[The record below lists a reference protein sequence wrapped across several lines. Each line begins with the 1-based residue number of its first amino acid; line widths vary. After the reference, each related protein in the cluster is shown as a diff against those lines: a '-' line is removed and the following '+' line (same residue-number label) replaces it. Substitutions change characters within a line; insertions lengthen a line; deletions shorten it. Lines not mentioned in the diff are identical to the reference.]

1 MKYEGRFRTL
11 KDEMIHVVIITNND
25 VSQEK
30 EIFFADESPVMI
42 SQSSDGIFSP
52 IKSRSCTI
60 KLVTKDEL
68 FDIYSGSSHGTS
80 VAVNNLTNSECLFY
94 GYVTPCQYN
103 QPYLYNNEIEIEA
116 VDAISTLQDFKYSYL
131 NGKES
136 SVAIMDIIKKLMEIA
151 GYSGK
156 IYMQYNAN
164 KMWAALNYTPT
175 QYEYINDAIFF
186 EDDGEASDCY
196 AVLEEICNFYGI
208 SCVPYGN
215 DVFFVDYQIIANVGD
230 DDLLYT
236 DLKSLAYSTFYIT
249 DSITKED
256 YAGDDQNLEMDEV
269 YNKINIK
276 ADVAEVKDDD
286 LGVDPE
292 DEIKNSTYYDTRI
305 NAGERSDGKK
315 WSIASRYFE
324 YIQGTSA
331 NDNSDNWQTPINCN
345 ITETPQ
351 GYILQNNFAKTYP
364 SISLARMVFPYGNG
378 AGIFNFIAGQCCLPT
393 QQFGYESTKEM
404 PYSTKWNNMLS
415 FFTQGYWLYRY
426 YRDTTR
432 DDLYTEM
439 QKYWEGDFYTY
450 HLGGKNPVLIYNS
463 PKYVNYS
470 PAEYY
475 KTSYLCFTGN
485 LFYQRECKYDKVHY
499 NIWTI
504 NEDTNYCDGIN
515 VPITEFGCTGT
526 DNAYSRRKG
535 DADYNKGWNMLKLK
549 LSIGNKYWNGSQWT
563 TKQSICWIPYHKD
576 NVVTDDECLI
586 WTGWNKPVTNH
597 NYTYKVNKDAFVI
610 PINKDDNL
618 QGYLKLEVYMPK
630 IPWNNQIYKEGYKL
644 RINYNNIPPVIFMKD
659 FGLTLCTTDNSERWY
674 NVFEDDEEDDD
685 IIYSNTID
693 SNNVTDMDDLEL
705 KINTYN
711 SQKPIAKS
719 YIIEPSI
726 VNGIV
731 DIDSCKYHSYG
742 FYNSLTNNSQRQEM
756 NLVDKYYNHY
766 STPKKIYNCVVHGY
780 KAPYKCVQCTA
791 ISGKYIV
798 DEQSYDLKADVNEL
812 KLIEV

>member
-11 KDEMIHVVIITNND
+11 KDEMIQVVIITNND
-25 VSQEK
+25 ASQEE

-60 KLVTKDEL
+60 KLVTKDVY

-175 QYEYINDAIFF
+175 QFEYINDDIFF

-215 DVFFVDYQIIANVGD
+215 DVFFVDYQVIAYVED
-230 DDLLYT
+230 DNLLYT
-236 DLKSLAYSTFYIT
+236 DLKSLVNSTFYIT

-286 LGVDPE
+286 LGVNPE
-292 DEIKNSTYYDTRI
+292 DDAKSSTYYDTRI
-305 NAGERSDGKK
+305 ANGERSDGKK
-315 WSIASRYFE
+315 WAIASRYFE
-324 YIQGTSA
+324 YIQGTYA
-331 NDNSDNWQTPINCN
+331 NDNADNWQTPINCN
-345 ITETPQ
+345 IIADSV
-351 GYILQNNFAKTYP
+351 GYKLAGRFDKTYP
-364 SISLARMVFPYGNG
+364 SISLARMAFPYGNG
-378 AGIFNFIAGQCCLPT
+378 AGTFNTIVGQCCLPT

-404 PYSTKWNNMLS
+404 PYSAKWNNMLS
-415 FFTQGYWLYRY
+415 FFTQGYWLHKY
-426 YRDTTR
+426 YKEDNVGALSE
-432 DDLYTEM
+432 DL
-439 QKYWEGDFYTY
+439 QHQWETFIYEQR
-450 HLGGKNPVLIYNS
+450 LGGYKPVLIYNS

-470 PAEYY
+470 PAESD

-485 LFYQRECKYDKVHY
+485 LLYQRECNYDKVHY
-499 NIWTI
+499 NVWTI

-515 VPITEFGCTGT
+515 TPLTEFGCSGT

-563 TKQSICWIPYHKD
+563 TTESTCFIPYHKD

-610 PINKDDNL
+610 PINKEDNL
-618 QGYLKLEVYMPK
+618 QGYLHLEVYMPK
-630 IPWNNQIYKEGYKL
+630 IPWNNQLYRENNYL

-659 FGLTLCTTDNSERWY
+659 FGLTLCSTDNSEKWY
-674 NVFEDDEEDDD
+674 DVFEDDEEDDD
-685 IIYSNTID
+685 IIYSNPID

-726 VNGIV
+726 VDGKV
-731 DIDSCKYHSYG
+731 VEDSFKYHTAG
-742 FYNSLTNNSQRQEM
+742 FYDNLIGNYKRQEM

-780 KAPYKCVQCTA
+780 RAPYKRIQCTA

-812 KLIEV
+812 KLVEV

>member
-11 KDEMIHVVIITNND
+11 KDEMIQVVIITNND

-136 SVAIMDIIKKLMEIA
+136 SVAIMDIIKKLIDIA

-164 KMWAALNYTPT
+164 KMRAALNYTPT
-175 QYEYINDAIFF
+175 QFEYINDDIFF

-215 DVFFVDYQIIANVGD
+215 DVFFVDYQVIAYVED
-230 DDLLYT
+230 DNLLYT
-236 DLKSLAYSTFYIT
+236 DLKSLVYSTFYTT
-249 DSITKED
+249 DNITKED

-286 LGVDPE
+286 LGVNPE
-292 DEIKNSTYYDTRI
+292 DDAKSSTYYDTRI
-305 NAGERSDGKK
+305 DAGERSDGKK

-345 ITETPQ
+345 ITADSV
-351 GYILQNNFAKTYP
+351 GYKLAGRFDKTYP
-364 SISLARMVFPYGNG
+364 SISLARMAFPYGNG
-378 AGIFNFIAGQCCLPT
+378 AGTFNTIVGQCCLPT

-404 PYSTKWNNMLS
+404 PYSAKWNNMLS
-415 FFTQGYWLYRY
+415 FFTQGYWLHKY
-426 YRDTTR
+426 YKEDNVGALSE
-432 DDLYTEM
+432 DL
-439 QKYWEGDFYTY
+439 QHQWETFIYEQR
-450 HLGGKNPVLIYNS
+450 LGGYKPVLIYNS

-470 PAEYY
+470 PAESD

-485 LFYQRECKYDKVHY
+485 LLYQRECKYDKVHY
-499 NIWTI
+499 NVWTI

-515 VPITEFGCTGT
+515 TPLTEFGCSGT

-563 TKQSICWIPYHKD
+563 TTESTCFIPYHKD

-610 PINKDDNL
+610 PINKEDNL
-618 QGYLKLEVYMPK
+618 QGYLHLEVYMPK
-630 IPWNNQIYKEGYKL
+630 IPWNNQLYRENNYL

-659 FGLTLCTTDNSERWY
+659 FGLTLCSTDNSEKWY
-674 NVFEDDEEDDD
+674 DVFEDDEEDDD
-685 IIYSNTID
+685 IIYSNPID

-726 VNGIV
+726 VDGKV
-731 DIDSCKYHSYG
+731 VEDSFKYHTAG
-742 FYNSLTNNSQRQEM
+742 FYDNLIGNYKRQEM

-766 STPKKIYNCVVHGY
+766 SEPKKIYNCVVHGY
-780 KAPYKCVQCTA
+780 RAPYKCVQCTA

>member
-11 KDEMIHVVIITNND
+11 KDEMIQVVIITNND

-156 IYMQYNAN
+156 IYMQYNGN
-164 KMWAALNYTPT
+164 KLKVLQIPT
-175 QYEYINDAIFF
+175 QFEYINDDIFF

-215 DVFFVDYQIIANVGD
+215 DVFFVDYQVIAYVED
-230 DDLLYT
+230 DNLLYT
-236 DLKSLAYSTFYIT
+236 DLKSLVNSTFYIT

-286 LGVDPE
+286 LGVNPE
-292 DEIKNSTYYDTRI
+292 DDAKSSTYYDTRI
-305 NAGERSDGKK
+305 DAGERSDGKK
-315 WSIASRYFE
+315 WAIASRYFE
-324 YIQGTSA
+324 YIQGTYA

-345 ITETPQ
+345 IIADSV
-351 GYILQNNFAKTYP
+351 GYKLAGRFDKTYP
-364 SISLARMVFPYGNG
+364 SISLARMAFPYGNG
-378 AGIFNFIAGQCCLPT
+378 AGTFNTIVGQCCLPT

-404 PYSTKWNNMLS
+404 PYSAKWNNMLS
-415 FFTQGYWLYRY
+415 FFTQGYWLHKY
-426 YRDTTR
+426 YKEDNVGALSE
-432 DDLYTEM
+432 DL
-439 QKYWEGDFYTY
+439 QHQWETFIYEQR
-450 HLGGKNPVLIYNS
+450 LGGYKPVLIYNS

-470 PAEYY
+470 PAESD

-485 LFYQRECKYDKVHY
+485 LLYQRECNYDKVHY
-499 NIWTI
+499 NVWTI

-515 VPITEFGCTGT
+515 TPLTEFGCSGT

-563 TKQSICWIPYHKD
+563 TTESTCFIPYHKD

-610 PINKDDNL
+610 PINKENNL
-618 QGYLKLEVYMPK
+618 QGYLHLEVYMPK
-630 IPWNNQIYKEGYKL
+630 IPWNNQLYRENNYL

-659 FGLTLCTTDNSERWY
+659 FGLTLCSTDNSEKWY
-674 NVFEDDEEDDD
+674 DVFEDDEEDDD
-685 IIYSNTID
+685 IIYSNPID

-726 VNGIV
+726 VDGKV
-731 DIDSCKYHSYG
+731 VEDSFKYHTAG
-742 FYNSLTNNSQRQEM
+742 FYDNLIGNYKRQEM

-766 STPKKIYNCVVHGY
+766 SEPKKIYNCVVHGY
-780 KAPYKCVQCTA
+780 RAPYKCVQCTA

-812 KLIEV
+812 KLVEV

>member
-11 KDEMIHVVIITNND
+11 KDEMIQVVIITNND
-25 VSQEK
+25 ASQEK

-60 KLVTKDEL
+60 KLVTKAVY

-156 IYMQYNAN
+156 IYMQYNGN
-164 KMWAALNYTPT
+164 KLKVLQIPT
-175 QYEYINDAIFF
+175 QFEYINDDIFF

-215 DVFFVDYQIIANVGD
+215 DVFFVDYQVIAYVED
-230 DDLLYT
+230 DNLLYT
-236 DLKSLAYSTFYIT
+236 DLKSLVNSTFYIT

-286 LGVDPE
+286 LGVNPE
-292 DEIKNSTYYDTRI
+292 DDAKSSTYYDTRI
-305 NAGERSDGKK
+305 DAGERSDGKK
-315 WSIASRYFE
+315 WAIASRYFE
-324 YIQGTSA
+324 YIQGTYA

-345 ITETPQ
+345 IIADSV
-351 GYILQNNFAKTYP
+351 GYKLAGRFDKTYP
-364 SISLARMVFPYGNG
+364 SISLARMAFPYGNG
-378 AGIFNFIAGQCCLPT
+378 AGTFNTIVGQCCLPT

-404 PYSTKWNNMLS
+404 PYSAKWNNMLS
-415 FFTQGYWLYRY
+415 FFTQGYWLHKY
-426 YRDTTR
+426 YKEDNVGALSE
-432 DDLYTEM
+432 DL
-439 QKYWEGDFYTY
+439 QHQWETFIYEQR
-450 HLGGKNPVLIYNS
+450 LGGYKPVLIYNS

-470 PAEYY
+470 PAESD

-485 LFYQRECKYDKVHY
+485 LLYQRECNYDKVHY
-499 NIWTI
+499 NVWTI

-515 VPITEFGCTGT
+515 TPLTEFGCSGT

-563 TKQSICWIPYHKD
+563 TTESTCFIPYHKD

-610 PINKDDNL
+610 PINKEDNL
-618 QGYLKLEVYMPK
+618 QGYLHLEVYMPK
-630 IPWNNQIYKEGYKL
+630 IPWNNQLYRENNYL

-659 FGLTLCTTDNSERWY
+659 FGLTLCSTDNSEKWY
-674 NVFEDDEEDDD
+674 DVFEDDEEDDD
-685 IIYSNTID
+685 IIYSNPID

-726 VNGIV
+726 VDGKV
-731 DIDSCKYHSYG
+731 VEDSFKYHTAG
-742 FYNSLTNNSQRQEM
+742 FYDNLIGNYKRQEM

-766 STPKKIYNCVVHGY
+766 SEPKKIYNCVVHGY
-780 KAPYKCVQCTA
+780 RAPYKCVQCTA

-812 KLIEV
+812 KLVEV

>member
-11 KDEMIHVVIITNND
+11 KDEMIQVVIITNND
-25 VSQEK
+25 ASQEE

-60 KLVTKDEL
+60 KLVTKDVY

-175 QYEYINDAIFF
+175 QFEYINDDIFF
-186 EDDGEASDCY
+186 EDNGEASDCY

-215 DVFFVDYQIIANVGD
+215 DVFFVDYEVIANVGD

-286 LGVDPE
+286 LGVNPE
-292 DEIKNSTYYDTRI
+292 DDAKSSTYYDTRI
-305 NAGERSDGKK
+305 ANSERSDGKK
-315 WSIASRYFE
+315 WAIASRYFE
-324 YIQGTSA
+324 YIQGTYA

-351 GYILQNNFAKTYP
+351 GYILQNNFVKTYP
-364 SISLARMVFPYGNG
+364 SISLAKMVFPYGNG
-378 AGIFNFIAGQCCLPT
+378 GGLFNTIVGQCCLPT

-404 PYSTKWNNMLS
+404 PYSAKWNNMLS
-415 FFTQGYWLYRY
+415 FFTQGYWLHKY
-426 YRDTTR
+426 YKEDNVGALSE
-432 DDLYTEM
+432 DL
-439 QKYWEGDFYTY
+439 QHQWETFIYEQR
-450 HLGGKNPVLIYNS
+450 LGGYKPVLIYNS

-470 PAEYY
+470 PAESD

-485 LFYQRECKYDKVHY
+485 LLYQRESTYDKVHY
-499 NIWTI
+499 NVWTI

-515 VPITEFGCTGT
+515 TPLTEIGCSGT

-576 NVVTDDECLI
+576 NVATDDECLI

-618 QGYLKLEVYMPK
+618 QGYLHLEVYMPK
-630 IPWNNQIYKEGYKL
+630 IPWNNQIYKEDIKL
-644 RINYNNIPPVIFMKD
+644 RINYNNIPPVIFMKN
-659 FGLTLCTTDNSERWY
+659 FGLTLCTTDNSEKWY
-674 NVFEDDEEDDD
+674 DVFEDDEEDDD

-693 SNNVTDMDDLEL
+693 GNNVTDMDDLEL

-812 KLIEV
+812 KLVEV

>member
-11 KDEMIHVVIITNND
+11 KDEMIQVVIITNND

-156 IYMQYNAN
+156 IYMQYNGN
-164 KMWAALNYTPT
+164 KLKVLQIPT
-175 QYEYINDAIFF
+175 QFEYINDDIFF

-215 DVFFVDYQIIANVGD
+215 DVFFVDYQVIAYVED
-230 DDLLYT
+230 DNLLYT
-236 DLKSLAYSTFYIT
+236 DLKSLVNSTFYIT

-286 LGVDPE
+286 LGVNPE
-292 DEIKNSTYYDTRI
+292 DDAKSSTYYDTRI
-305 NAGERSDGKK
+305 DAGERSDGKK
-315 WSIASRYFE
+315 WAIASRYFE
-324 YIQGTSA
+324 YIQGTYA

-345 ITETPQ
+345 IIADSV
-351 GYILQNNFAKTYP
+351 GYKLAGRFDKTYP
-364 SISLARMVFPYGNG
+364 SISLARMAFPYGNG
-378 AGIFNFIAGQCCLPT
+378 AGTFNTIVGQCCLPT

-404 PYSTKWNNMLS
+404 PYGAKWNNMLS
-415 FFTQGYWLYRY
+415 FFTQGYWLHKY
-426 YRDTTR
+426 YKEDNVGALSE
-432 DDLYTEM
+432 DL
-439 QKYWEGDFYTY
+439 QHQWETFIYEQR
-450 HLGGKNPVLIYNS
+450 LGGYKPVLIYNS

-470 PAEYY
+470 PAESD

-485 LFYQRECKYDKVHY
+485 LLYQRECNYDKVHY
-499 NIWTI
+499 NVWTI

-515 VPITEFGCTGT
+515 TPLTEFGCSGT

-549 LSIGNKYWNGSQWT
+549 LSIGNKYWNGRQWT
-563 TKQSICWIPYHKD
+563 TTESTCFIPYHKD

-610 PINKDDNL
+610 PINKEDNL
-618 QGYLKLEVYMPK
+618 QGYLHLEVYMPK
-630 IPWNNQIYKEGYKL
+630 IPWNNQLYRENNYL

-659 FGLTLCTTDNSERWY
+659 FGLTLCSTDNSEKWY
-674 NVFEDDEEDDD
+674 DVFEDDEEDDD
-685 IIYSNTID
+685 IIYSNPID

-726 VNGIV
+726 VDGKV
-731 DIDSCKYHSYG
+731 VEDSFKYHTAG
-742 FYNSLTNNSQRQEM
+742 FYDNLIGNYKRQEM

-766 STPKKIYNCVVHGY
+766 SEPKKIYNCVVHGY
-780 KAPYKCVQCTA
+780 RAPYKCVQCTA

-812 KLIEV
+812 KLVEV

>member
-11 KDEMIHVVIITNND
+11 KDEMIQVVIITNND
-25 VSQEK
+25 VSQEE

-60 KLVTKDEL
+60 KLVTKDVY

-136 SVAIMDIIKKLMEIA
+136 SVAIMDIIKKLIDIA

-164 KMWAALNYTPT
+164 KMRAALNYTPT
-175 QYEYINDAIFF
+175 QFEYINDDIFF

-215 DVFFVDYQIIANVGD
+215 DVFFVDYQVIAYVED
-230 DDLLYT
+230 DNLLYT
-236 DLKSLAYSTFYIT
+236 DLKSLVYSTFYTT
-249 DSITKED
+249 DNITKED

-276 ADVAEVKDDD
+276 SDVAEVKDDD
-286 LGVDPE
+286 LGVNPE
-292 DEIKNSTYYDTRI
+292 DDAKSSTYYDTRI
-305 NAGERSDGKK
+305 DAGERSDGKK
-315 WSIASRYFE
+315 WAIASRYFE
-324 YIQGTSA
+324 YIQGTYA

-345 ITETPQ
+345 IIADSV
-351 GYILQNNFAKTYP
+351 GYKLAGRFDKTYP
-364 SISLARMVFPYGNG
+364 SISLARMAFPYGNG
-378 AGIFNFIAGQCCLPT
+378 AGTFNTIVGQCCLPT

-404 PYSTKWNNMLS
+404 PYSAKWNNMLS
-415 FFTQGYWLYRY
+415 FFTQGYWLHKY
-426 YRDTTR
+426 YKEDNVGALSE
-432 DDLYTEM
+432 DL
-439 QKYWEGDFYTY
+439 QHQWETFIYEQR
-450 HLGGKNPVLIYNS
+450 LGGYKPVLIYNS

-470 PAEYY
+470 PAESD

-485 LFYQRECKYDKVHY
+485 LLYQRECNYDKVHY
-499 NIWTI
+499 NVWTI

-515 VPITEFGCTGT
+515 TPLTEFGCSGT

-535 DADYNKGWNMLKLK
+535 DANYNKGWNMLKLK

-563 TKQSICWIPYHKD
+563 TTESTCFIPYHKD

-610 PINKDDNL
+610 PINKEDNL
-618 QGYLKLEVYMPK
+618 QGYLHLEVYMPK
-630 IPWNNQIYKEGYKL
+630 IPWNNQLYRENNYL

-659 FGLTLCTTDNSERWY
+659 FGLTLCSTDNSEKWY
-674 NVFEDDEEDDD
+674 DVFEDDEEDDD
-685 IIYSNTID
+685 IIYSNPID

-726 VNGIV
+726 VDGKV
-731 DIDSCKYHSYG
+731 VEDSFKYHTAG
-742 FYNSLTNNSQRQEM
+742 FYDNLIGNYKRQEM

-766 STPKKIYNCVVHGY
+766 SEPKKIYNCVVHGY
-780 KAPYKCVQCTA
+780 RAPYKCVQCTA

-812 KLIEV
+812 KLVEV

>member
-11 KDEMIHVVIITNND
+11 KDEMIQVVIITNND

-156 IYMQYNAN
+156 IYMQYNGN
-164 KMWAALNYTPT
+164 KLKVLQIPT
-175 QYEYINDAIFF
+175 QFEYINDDIFF

-196 AVLEEICNFYGI
+196 AVLEEICNFCGI

-215 DVFFVDYQIIANVGD
+215 DVFFVDYQVIAYVED
-230 DDLLYT
+230 DNLLYT
-236 DLKSLAYSTFYIT
+236 DLKSLVNSTFYIT

-286 LGVDPE
+286 LGVNPE
-292 DEIKNSTYYDTRI
+292 DDAKSSTYYDTRI
-305 NAGERSDGKK
+305 DAGERSDGKK
-315 WSIASRYFE
+315 WAIASRYFE
-324 YIQGTSA
+324 YIQGTYA

-345 ITETPQ
+345 IIADSV
-351 GYILQNNFAKTYP
+351 GYKLAGRFDKTYP
-364 SISLARMVFPYGNG
+364 SISLARMAFPYGNG
-378 AGIFNFIAGQCCLPT
+378 AGTFNTIVGQCCLPT

-404 PYSTKWNNMLS
+404 PYGAKWNNMLS
-415 FFTQGYWLYRY
+415 FFTQGYWLHKY
-426 YRDTTR
+426 YKEDNVGALSE
-432 DDLYTEM
+432 DL
-439 QKYWEGDFYTY
+439 QHQWETFIYEQR
-450 HLGGKNPVLIYNS
+450 LGGYKPVLIYNS

-470 PAEYY
+470 PAESD

-485 LFYQRECKYDKVHY
+485 LLYQRECNYDKVHY
-499 NIWTI
+499 NVWTI

-515 VPITEFGCTGT
+515 TPLTEFGCSGT

-549 LSIGNKYWNGSQWT
+549 LSIGNKYWNGRQWT
-563 TKQSICWIPYHKD
+563 TTESTCFIPYHKD

-610 PINKDDNL
+610 PINKEDNL
-618 QGYLKLEVYMPK
+618 QGYLHLEVYMPK
-630 IPWNNQIYKEGYKL
+630 IPWNNQLYRENNYL

-659 FGLTLCTTDNSERWY
+659 FGLTLCSTDNSEKWY
-674 NVFEDDEEDDD
+674 DVFEDDEEDDD
-685 IIYSNTID
+685 IIYSNPID

-726 VNGIV
+726 VDGKV
-731 DIDSCKYHSYG
+731 VEDSFKYHTAG
-742 FYNSLTNNSQRQEM
+742 FYDNLIGNYKRQEM

-766 STPKKIYNCVVHGY
+766 SEPKKIYNCVVHGY
-780 KAPYKCVQCTA
+780 RAPYKCVQCTA

-812 KLIEV
+812 KLVEV

>member
-11 KDEMIHVVIITNND
+11 KDEMIQVVIITNND
-25 VSQEK
+25 ASQEE

-80 VAVNNLTNSECLFY
+80 VAVNNLTKSECLFY

-156 IYMQYNAN
+156 IYMQYNGN
-164 KMWAALNYTPT
+164 KLKVLQIPT
-175 QYEYINDAIFF
+175 QFEYINDDIFF

-215 DVFFVDYQIIANVGD
+215 DVFFVDYQVIAYVED
-230 DDLLYT
+230 DNLLYT
-236 DLKSLAYSTFYIT
+236 DLKSLVNSTFYIT

-286 LGVDPE
+286 LGVNPE
-292 DEIKNSTYYDTRI
+292 DDAKSSTYYDTRI
-305 NAGERSDGKK
+305 DAGERSDGKK
-315 WSIASRYFE
+315 WAIASRYFE
-324 YIQGTSA
+324 YIQGTYA

-345 ITETPQ
+345 IIADSV
-351 GYILQNNFAKTYP
+351 GYKLAGRFDKTYP
-364 SISLARMVFPYGNG
+364 SISLARMAFPYGNG
-378 AGIFNFIAGQCCLPT
+378 AGTFNTIVGQCCLPT

-404 PYSTKWNNMLS
+404 PYSAKWNNMLS
-415 FFTQGYWLYRY
+415 FFTQGYWLHKY
-426 YRDTTR
+426 YKEDNVGALSE
-432 DDLYTEM
+432 DL
-439 QKYWEGDFYTY
+439 QHQWETFIYEQR
-450 HLGGKNPVLIYNS
+450 LGGYKPVLIYNS

-470 PAEYY
+470 PAESD

-485 LFYQRECKYDKVHY
+485 LLYQRECNYDKVHY
-499 NIWTI
+499 NVWTI

-515 VPITEFGCTGT
+515 TPLTEFGCSGT

-563 TKQSICWIPYHKD
+563 TTESTCFIPYHKD

-610 PINKDDNL
+610 PINKEDNL
-618 QGYLKLEVYMPK
+618 QGYLHLEVYMPK
-630 IPWNNQIYKEGYKL
+630 IPWNNQLYRENNYL

-659 FGLTLCTTDNSERWY
+659 FGLTLCSTDNSEKWY
-674 NVFEDDEEDDD
+674 DVFEDDEEDDD
-685 IIYSNTID
+685 IIYSNPID

-726 VNGIV
+726 VDGKV
-731 DIDSCKYHSYG
+731 VEDSFKYHTAG
-742 FYNSLTNNSQRQEM
+742 FYDNLIGNYKRQEM

-766 STPKKIYNCVVHGY
+766 SEPKKIYNCVVHGY

-812 KLIEV
+812 KLVEV

>member
-11 KDEMIHVVIITNND
+11 KDEMIQVVIITNND

-151 GYSGK
+151 GYSGN
-156 IYMQYNAN
+156 IYMQYNGN
-164 KMWAALNYTPT
+164 KLKVLQIPT
-175 QYEYINDAIFF
+175 QFEYINDDIFF

-215 DVFFVDYQIIANVGD
+215 DVFFVDYQVIAYVED
-230 DDLLYT
+230 DNLLYT
-236 DLKSLAYSTFYIT
+236 DLKSLVNSTFYIT

-286 LGVDPE
+286 LGVNPE
-292 DEIKNSTYYDTRI
+292 DDAKSSTYYDTRI
-305 NAGERSDGKK
+305 DAGERSDGKK
-315 WSIASRYFE
+315 WAIASRYFE
-324 YIQGTSA
+324 YIQGTYA

-345 ITETPQ
+345 IIADSV
-351 GYILQNNFAKTYP
+351 GYKLAGRFDKTYP
-364 SISLARMVFPYGNG
+364 SISLARMAFPYGNG
-378 AGIFNFIAGQCCLPT
+378 AGTFNTIVGQCCLPT

-404 PYSTKWNNMLS
+404 PYSAKWNNMLS
-415 FFTQGYWLYRY
+415 FFTQGYWLHKY
-426 YRDTTR
+426 YKEDNVGALSE
-432 DDLYTEM
+432 DL
-439 QKYWEGDFYTY
+439 QHQWETFIYEQR
-450 HLGGKNPVLIYNS
+450 LGGYKPVLIYNS

-470 PAEYY
+470 PAESD

-485 LFYQRECKYDKVHY
+485 LLYQRECNYDKVHY
-499 NIWTI
+499 NVWTI

-515 VPITEFGCTGT
+515 TPLTEFGCSGT

-549 LSIGNKYWNGSQWT
+549 LSIGNKYWNGRQWT
-563 TKQSICWIPYHKD
+563 TTESTCFIPYHKD

-610 PINKDDNL
+610 PINKEDNL
-618 QGYLKLEVYMPK
+618 QGYLHLEVYMPK
-630 IPWNNQIYKEGYKL
+630 IPWNNQLYRENNYL

-659 FGLTLCTTDNSERWY
+659 FGLTLCSTDNSEKWY
-674 NVFEDDEEDDD
+674 DVFEDDEEDDD
-685 IIYSNTID
+685 IIYSNPID

-726 VNGIV
+726 VDGKV
-731 DIDSCKYHSYG
+731 VEDSFKYHTAG
-742 FYNSLTNNSQRQEM
+742 FYDNLIGNYKRQEM

-766 STPKKIYNCVVHGY
+766 SEPKKIYNCVVHGY
-780 KAPYKCVQCTA
+780 RAPYKCVQCTA

-812 KLIEV
+812 KLVEV

>member
-11 KDEMIHVVIITNND
+11 KDEMIQVVIITNND
-25 VSQEK
+25 ASQEE

-60 KLVTKDEL
+60 KLVTKDVY
-68 FDIYSGSSHGTS
+68 FDVYSGSSHGTS

-156 IYMQYNAN
+156 IYMQYNGN
-164 KMWAALNYTPT
+164 KLKVLQTPT
-175 QYEYINDAIFF
+175 QFEYINDDIFF

-215 DVFFVDYQIIANVGD
+215 DVFFVDYQVIAYVED
-230 DDLLYT
+230 DNLLYT
-236 DLKSLAYSTFYIT
+236 DLKSLVNSTFYIT

-286 LGVDPE
+286 LGVNPE
-292 DEIKNSTYYDTRI
+292 DDAKSSTYYDTRI
-305 NAGERSDGKK
+305 DAGERSDGKK
-315 WSIASRYFE
+315 WAIASRYFE
-324 YIQGTSA
+324 YIQGTYA

-345 ITETPQ
+345 IIADSV
-351 GYILQNNFAKTYP
+351 GYKLAGRFDKTYP
-364 SISLARMVFPYGNG
+364 SISLARMAFPYGNG
-378 AGIFNFIAGQCCLPT
+378 AGTFNTIVGQCCLPT
-393 QQFGYESTKEM
+393 QQFGYESTKDM
-404 PYSTKWNNMLS
+404 PYSAKWNNMLS

-426 YRDTTR
+426 YKEDNVGALSE
-432 DDLYTEM
+432 DL
-439 QKYWEGDFYTY
+439 QHQWETFIYEQR
-450 HLGGKNPVLIYNS
+450 LGGYKPVLIYNS

-470 PAEYY
+470 PAESD
-475 KTSYLCFTGN
+475 KTNYLCFTGN
-485 LFYQRECKYDKVHY
+485 LLYQRECNYDKVHY
-499 NIWTI
+499 NVWTI

-515 VPITEFGCTGT
+515 TPLTEFGCSGT

-549 LSIGNKYWNGSQWT
+549 LSIGNKYWNGRQWT
-563 TKQSICWIPYHKD
+563 TTESTCFIPYHKD

-610 PINKDDNL
+610 PINKEDNL
-618 QGYLKLEVYMPK
+618 QGYLHLEVYMPK
-630 IPWNNQIYKEGYKL
+630 IPWNNQLYRENNYL

-659 FGLTLCTTDNSERWY
+659 FGLTLCSTDNSEKWY
-674 NVFEDDEEDDD
+674 DVFEDDEEDDD
-685 IIYSNTID
+685 IIYSNPID

-726 VNGIV
+726 VDGKV
-731 DIDSCKYHSYG
+731 VEDSFKYHTAG
-742 FYNSLTNNSQRQEM
+742 FYDNLIGNYKRQEM

-766 STPKKIYNCVVHGY
+766 SEPKKIYNCVVHGY
-780 KAPYKCVQCTA
+780 RAPYKCVQCTA
-791 ISGKYIV
+791 ICGKYIV

-812 KLIEV
+812 KLVEV

>member
-11 KDEMIHVVIITNND
+11 KDEMIQVVIITNND

-156 IYMQYNAN
+156 IYMQYNGN
-164 KMWAALNYTPT
+164 KLKVLQIPT
-175 QYEYINDAIFF
+175 QFEYINDDIFF

-215 DVFFVDYQIIANVGD
+215 DVFFVDYQVIAYVED
-230 DDLLYT
+230 DNLLYT
-236 DLKSLAYSTFYIT
+236 DLKSLVNSTFYIT

-286 LGVDPE
+286 LGVNPE
-292 DEIKNSTYYDTRI
+292 DDAKSSTYYDTRI
-305 NAGERSDGKK
+305 DAGERSDGKK
-315 WSIASRYFE
+315 WAIASRYFE
-324 YIQGTSA
+324 YIQGTYA

-345 ITETPQ
+345 IIADSV
-351 GYILQNNFAKTYP
+351 GYKLAGRFDKTYP
-364 SISLARMVFPYGNG
+364 SISLARMAFPYGNG
-378 AGIFNFIAGQCCLPT
+378 AGTFNTIVGQCCLPT

-404 PYSTKWNNMLS
+404 PYSAKWNNMLS
-415 FFTQGYWLYRY
+415 FFTQGYWLHKY
-426 YRDTTR
+426 YKEDNVGALSE
-432 DDLYTEM
+432 DL
-439 QKYWEGDFYTY
+439 QHQWETFIYEQR
-450 HLGGKNPVLIYNS
+450 LGGYKPVLIYNS

-470 PAEYY
+470 PAESD

-485 LFYQRECKYDKVHY
+485 LLYQRECNYDKVHY
-499 NIWTI
+499 NVWTI

-515 VPITEFGCTGT
+515 TPLTEFGCSGT

-549 LSIGNKYWNGSQWT
+549 LSIGNKYWNGRQWT
-563 TKQSICWIPYHKD
+563 TTESTCFIPYHKD

-610 PINKDDNL
+610 PINKEDNL
-618 QGYLKLEVYMPK
+618 QGYLRLEVYMPK
-630 IPWNNQIYKEGYKL
+630 IPWNNQLYRENNYL
-644 RINYNNIPPVIFMKD
+644 RMGV
-659 FGLTLCTTDNSERWY
+659 
-674 NVFEDDEEDDD
+674 
-685 IIYSNTID
+685 
-693 SNNVTDMDDLEL
+693 
-705 KINTYN
+705 
-711 SQKPIAKS
+711 
-719 YIIEPSI
+719 
-726 VNGIV
+726 
-731 DIDSCKYHSYG
+731 
-742 FYNSLTNNSQRQEM
+742 
-756 NLVDKYYNHY
+756 
-766 STPKKIYNCVVHGY
+766 
-780 KAPYKCVQCTA
+780 
-791 ISGKYIV
+791 
-798 DEQSYDLKADVNEL
+798 
-812 KLIEV
+812 

>member
-11 KDEMIHVVIITNND
+11 KDEMIQVVIITNND
-25 VSQEK
+25 ASQEE

-60 KLVTKDEL
+60 KLVTKDVY

-175 QYEYINDAIFF
+175 QYEYINDDIFF

-215 DVFFVDYQIIANVGD
+215 DVFFVDYEVIANVGD
-230 DDLLYT
+230 NDLLYT

-286 LGVDPE
+286 LGVNPE
-292 DEIKNSTYYDTRI
+292 DDAKSSTYYDTRI
-305 NAGERSDGKK
+305 ANGERSDGKK
-315 WSIASRYFE
+315 WAIASRYFE
-324 YIQGTSA
+324 YIQGTYA

-351 GYILQNNFAKTYP
+351 GYILQNNFVKTYP
-364 SISLARMVFPYGNG
+364 SISLAKMVFPYGNG
-378 AGIFNFIAGQCCLPT
+378 GGLFNTIVGQCCLPT

-404 PYSTKWNNMLS
+404 PYSAKWNNMLS

-426 YRDTTR
+426 YKDTTR
-432 DDLYTEM
+432 GDLYTEM

-450 HLGGKNPVLIYNS
+450 HMGGKNPVLIYNS

-470 PAEYY
+470 PAESD

-485 LFYQRECKYDKVHY
+485 LLYQRESTYDKVHY
-499 NIWTI
+499 NVWTI

-515 VPITEFGCTGT
+515 TPLTEIGCSGT

-576 NVVTDDECLI
+576 NVATDDECLI

-618 QGYLKLEVYMPK
+618 QGYLHLEVYMPK
-630 IPWNNQIYKEGYKL
+630 IPWNNQIYKEDIKL

-659 FGLTLCTTDNSERWY
+659 FGLTLCTTDNSEKWY
-674 NVFEDDEEDDD
+674 DVFEDDEEDDD

-693 SNNVTDMDDLEL
+693 GNNVTDMDDLEL

-812 KLIEV
+812 KLVEV

>member
-11 KDEMIHVVIITNND
+11 KDEMIQVVIITNND
-25 VSQEK
+25 ASQEK

-60 KLVTKDEL
+60 KLVTKAVY

-80 VAVNNLTNSECLFY
+80 VAVNNLTKSECLFY

-156 IYMQYNAN
+156 IYMQYNGN
-164 KMWAALNYTPT
+164 KLKVLQIPT
-175 QYEYINDAIFF
+175 QFEYINDDIFF

-215 DVFFVDYQIIANVGD
+215 DVFFVDYQVIAYVED
-230 DDLLYT
+230 DNLLYT
-236 DLKSLAYSTFYIT
+236 DLKSLVNSTFYIT

-286 LGVDPE
+286 LGVNPE
-292 DEIKNSTYYDTRI
+292 DDAKSSTYYDTRI
-305 NAGERSDGKK
+305 DAGESSDGKK
-315 WSIASRYFE
+315 WAIASRYFE
-324 YIQGTSA
+324 YIQGTYA

-345 ITETPQ
+345 IIADSV
-351 GYILQNNFAKTYP
+351 GYKLAGRFDKTYP
-364 SISLARMVFPYGNG
+364 SISLARMAFPYGNG
-378 AGIFNFIAGQCCLPT
+378 AGTFNTIVGQCCLPT

-404 PYSTKWNNMLS
+404 PYSAKWNNMLS
-415 FFTQGYWLYRY
+415 FFTQGYWLHKY
-426 YRDTTR
+426 YKEDNVGALSE
-432 DDLYTEM
+432 DL
-439 QKYWEGDFYTY
+439 QHQWETFIYEQR
-450 HLGGKNPVLIYNS
+450 LGGYKPVLIYNS

-470 PAEYY
+470 PAESD

-485 LFYQRECKYDKVHY
+485 LLYQRECNYDKVHY
-499 NIWTI
+499 NVWTI

-515 VPITEFGCTGT
+515 TPLTEFGCSGT

-563 TKQSICWIPYHKD
+563 TTESTCFIPYHKD

-610 PINKDDNL
+610 PINKEDNL
-618 QGYLKLEVYMPK
+618 QGYLHLEVYMPK
-630 IPWNNQIYKEGYKL
+630 IPWNNQLYRENNYL

-659 FGLTLCTTDNSERWY
+659 FGLTLCSTDNSEKWY
-674 NVFEDDEEDDD
+674 DVFEDDEEDDD
-685 IIYSNTID
+685 IIYSNPID

-726 VNGIV
+726 VDGKV
-731 DIDSCKYHSYG
+731 VEDSFKYHTAG
-742 FYNSLTNNSQRQEM
+742 FYDNLIGNYKRQEM

-766 STPKKIYNCVVHGY
+766 SEPKKIYNCVVHGY
-780 KAPYKCVQCTA
+780 RAPYKCVQCTA

-812 KLIEV
+812 KLVEV

>member
-11 KDEMIHVVIITNND
+11 KDEMIQVVIITNND
-25 VSQEK
+25 ASQEE

-60 KLVTKDEL
+60 KLVTKDVY

-136 SVAIMDIIKKLMEIA
+136 SVAIIDIIKKLISIA

-164 KMWAALNYTPT
+164 KMKAAKDYTPT
-175 QYEYINDAIFF
+175 QFEYINDAVFY
-186 EDDGEASDCY
+186 EDSGEASDCY

-208 SCVPYGN
+208 SCIPYGN
-215 DVFFVDYQIIANVGD
+215 DVFFVDYEVIANVGD
-230 DDLLYT
+230 NDLLYT

-286 LGVDPE
+286 LGVNPE
-292 DEIKNSTYYDTRI
+292 DDAKSSTYYDTRI
-305 NAGERSDGKK
+305 ANGERSDGKK
-315 WSIASRYFE
+315 WAIASRYFE
-324 YIQGTSA
+324 YIQGTYA

-351 GYILQNNFAKTYP
+351 GYILQNNFVKTYP
-364 SISLARMVFPYGNG
+364 SISLAKMVFPYGNG
-378 AGIFNFIAGQCCLPT
+378 GGLFNTIVGQCCLPT

-404 PYSTKWNNMLS
+404 PYSAKWNNMLS

-426 YRDTTR
+426 YKDTTR
-432 DDLYTEM
+432 GDLYTEM

-450 HLGGKNPVLIYNS
+450 HMGGKNPVLIYNS

-470 PAEYY
+470 PAESD

-485 LFYQRECKYDKVHY
+485 LLYQRESTYDKVHY
-499 NIWTI
+499 NVWTI

-515 VPITEFGCTGT
+515 TPLTEIGCSGT
-526 DNAYSRRKG
+526 DNAYTRRKG

-576 NVVTDDECLI
+576 NVATDDECLI

-618 QGYLKLEVYMPK
+618 QGYLHLEVYMPK
-630 IPWNNQIYKEGYKL
+630 IPWNNQIYKEDIKL

-659 FGLTLCTTDNSERWY
+659 FGLTLCTTDNSEKWY
-674 NVFEDDEEDDD
+674 DVFEDDEEDDD

-693 SNNVTDMDDLEL
+693 GNNVTDMDDLEL

-812 KLIEV
+812 KLVEV

>member
-11 KDEMIHVVIITNND
+11 KDEMIQVIIITNND
-25 VSQEK
+25 VSQEE

-60 KLVTKDEL
+60 KLVTKDVY

-136 SVAIMDIIKKLMEIA
+136 SVAIIDIIKKLMEIA

-164 KMWAALNYTPT
+164 KMRAALNYTPT
-175 QYEYINDAIFF
+175 QFEYINDDIFF

-215 DVFFVDYQIIANVGD
+215 DVFFVDYQVIAYVED
-230 DDLLYT
+230 DNLLYT
-236 DLKSLAYSTFYIT
+236 DLKSLVNSTFYIT

-286 LGVDPE
+286 LGVNPE
-292 DEIKNSTYYDTRI
+292 DDAKSSTYYDTRI
-305 NAGERSDGKK
+305 DAGERSDGKK
-315 WSIASRYFE
+315 WAIASRYFE
-324 YIQGTSA
+324 YIQSTYA

-345 ITETPQ
+345 IIADSV
-351 GYILQNNFAKTYP
+351 GYKLAGRFDKTYP
-364 SISLARMVFPYGNG
+364 SISLARMAFPYGNG
-378 AGIFNFIAGQCCLPT
+378 AGTFNTIVGQCCLPT

-404 PYSTKWNNMLS
+404 PYSAKWNNMLS
-415 FFTQGYWLYRY
+415 FFTQGYWLHKY
-426 YRDTTR
+426 YKEDNVGALSE
-432 DDLYTEM
+432 DL
-439 QKYWEGDFYTY
+439 QHQWETFIYEQR
-450 HLGGKNPVLIYNS
+450 LGGYKPVLIYNS

-470 PAEYY
+470 PAESD

-485 LFYQRECKYDKVHY
+485 LLYQRECNYDKVHY
-499 NIWTI
+499 NVWTI

-515 VPITEFGCTGT
+515 TPLTEFGCSGT

-535 DADYNKGWNMLKLK
+535 DANYNKGWNMLKLK

-563 TKQSICWIPYHKD
+563 TTESTCFIPYHKD

-610 PINKDDNL
+610 PINKEDNL
-618 QGYLKLEVYMPK
+618 QGYLHLEVYMPK
-630 IPWNNQIYKEGYKL
+630 IPWNNQLYRENNYL

-659 FGLTLCTTDNSERWY
+659 FGLTLCSTDNSEKWY
-674 NVFEDDEEDDD
+674 DVFEDDEEDDD
-685 IIYSNTID
+685 IIYSNPID

-726 VNGIV
+726 VDGKV
-731 DIDSCKYHSYG
+731 VEDSFKYHTAG
-742 FYNSLTNNSQRQEM
+742 FYDNLIGNYKRQEM

-766 STPKKIYNCVVHGY
+766 SEPKKIYNCVVHGY
-780 KAPYKCVQCTA
+780 RAPYKCVQCTA

-812 KLIEV
+812 KLVEV

>member
-11 KDEMIHVVIITNND
+11 KDEMIQVVIITNND

-80 VAVNNLTNSECLFY
+80 VAVNNLTKSECLFY

-156 IYMQYNAN
+156 IYMQYNGN
-164 KMWAALNYTPT
+164 KLKVLQIPT
-175 QYEYINDAIFF
+175 QFEYINDDIFF

-215 DVFFVDYQIIANVGD
+215 DVFFVDYQVIAYVED
-230 DDLLYT
+230 DNLLYT
-236 DLKSLAYSTFYIT
+236 DLKSLVNSTFYIT

-286 LGVDPE
+286 LGVNPE
-292 DEIKNSTYYDTRI
+292 DDAKSSTYYDTRI
-305 NAGERSDGKK
+305 DAGERSDGKK
-315 WSIASRYFE
+315 WAIASRYFE
-324 YIQGTSA
+324 YIQGTYA

-345 ITETPQ
+345 IIADSV
-351 GYILQNNFAKTYP
+351 GYKLAGRFDKTYP
-364 SISLARMVFPYGNG
+364 SISLARMAFPYGNG
-378 AGIFNFIAGQCCLPT
+378 AGTFNTIVGQCCLPT

-404 PYSTKWNNMLS
+404 PYSAKWNNMLS
-415 FFTQGYWLYRY
+415 FFTQGYWLHKY
-426 YRDTTR
+426 YKEDNVGALSE
-432 DDLYTEM
+432 DL
-439 QKYWEGDFYTY
+439 QHQWETFIYEQR
-450 HLGGKNPVLIYNS
+450 LGGYKPVLIYNS

-470 PAEYY
+470 PAESD

-485 LFYQRECKYDKVHY
+485 LLYQRECNYDKVHY
-499 NIWTI
+499 NVWTI

-515 VPITEFGCTGT
+515 TPLTEFGCSGT

-610 PINKDDNL
+610 PINKEDNL
-618 QGYLKLEVYMPK
+618 QGYLHLEVYMPK
-630 IPWNNQIYKEGYKL
+630 IPWNNQLYRENNYL

-659 FGLTLCTTDNSERWY
+659 FGLTLCSTDNSEKWY
-674 NVFEDDEEDDD
+674 DVFEDDEEDDD
-685 IIYSNTID
+685 IIYSNPID

-726 VNGIV
+726 VDGKV
-731 DIDSCKYHSYG
+731 VEDSFKYHTAG
-742 FYNSLTNNSQRQEM
+742 FYDNLIGNYKRQEM

-766 STPKKIYNCVVHGY
+766 SEPKKIYNCVVHGY
-780 KAPYKCVQCTA
+780 RAPYKCVQCTA

-812 KLIEV
+812 KLVEV

>member
-11 KDEMIHVVIITNND
+11 KDEMIQVVIITNND
-25 VSQEK
+25 ASQEE

-151 GYSGK
+151 GYSGN
-156 IYMQYNAN
+156 IYMQYNGN
-164 KMWAALNYTPT
+164 KLKVLQIPT
-175 QYEYINDAIFF
+175 QFEYINDDIFF

-215 DVFFVDYQIIANVGD
+215 DVFFVDYQVIAYVED
-230 DDLLYT
+230 DNLLYT
-236 DLKSLAYSTFYIT
+236 DLKSLVNSTFYIT

-286 LGVDPE
+286 LGVNPE
-292 DEIKNSTYYDTRI
+292 DDAKSSTYYDTRI
-305 NAGERSDGKK
+305 DAGERSDGKK
-315 WSIASRYFE
+315 WAIASRYFE
-324 YIQGTSA
+324 YIQGTYA

-345 ITETPQ
+345 IIADSV
-351 GYILQNNFAKTYP
+351 GYKLAGRFDKTYP
-364 SISLARMVFPYGNG
+364 SISLARMAFPYGNG
-378 AGIFNFIAGQCCLPT
+378 AGTFNTIVGQCCLPT

-404 PYSTKWNNMLS
+404 PYSAKWNNMLS
-415 FFTQGYWLYRY
+415 FFTQGYWLHKY
-426 YRDTTR
+426 YKEDNVGALSE
-432 DDLYTEM
+432 DL
-439 QKYWEGDFYTY
+439 QHQWETFIYEQR
-450 HLGGKNPVLIYNS
+450 LGGYKPVLIYNS

-470 PAEYY
+470 PAESD

-485 LFYQRECKYDKVHY
+485 LLYQRECNYDKVHY
-499 NIWTI
+499 NVWTI

-515 VPITEFGCTGT
+515 TPLTEFGCSGT

-563 TKQSICWIPYHKD
+563 TTESTCFIPYHKD

-610 PINKDDNL
+610 PINKEDNL
-618 QGYLKLEVYMPK
+618 QGYLHLEVYMPK
-630 IPWNNQIYKEGYKL
+630 IPWNNQLYRENNYL

-659 FGLTLCTTDNSERWY
+659 FGLTLCSTDNSEKWY
-674 NVFEDDEEDDD
+674 DVFEDDEEDDD
-685 IIYSNTID
+685 IIYSNPID

-726 VNGIV
+726 VDGKV
-731 DIDSCKYHSYG
+731 VEDSFKYHTAG
-742 FYNSLTNNSQRQEM
+742 FYDNLIGNYKRQEM

-766 STPKKIYNCVVHGY
+766 SEPKKIYNCVVHGY
-780 KAPYKCVQCTA
+780 KAPYKRIQCTA

-812 KLIEV
+812 KLVEV

>member
-11 KDEMIHVVIITNND
+11 KDEMIQVVIITNND
-25 VSQEK
+25 ASQEK

-60 KLVTKDEL
+60 KLVTKAVY

-80 VAVNNLTNSECLFY
+80 VAVNNLTKSECLFY

-156 IYMQYNAN
+156 IYMQYNGN
-164 KMWAALNYTPT
+164 KLKVLQIPT
-175 QYEYINDAIFF
+175 QFEYINDDIFF

-215 DVFFVDYQIIANVGD
+215 DVFFVDYQVIAYVED
-230 DDLLYT
+230 DNLLYT
-236 DLKSLAYSTFYIT
+236 DLKSLVNSTFYIT

-286 LGVDPE
+286 LGVNPE
-292 DEIKNSTYYDTRI
+292 DDAKSSTYYDTRI
-305 NAGERSDGKK
+305 DAGERSDGKK
-315 WSIASRYFE
+315 WAIASRYFE
-324 YIQGTSA
+324 YIQGTYA

-345 ITETPQ
+345 IIADSV
-351 GYILQNNFAKTYP
+351 GYKLAGRFDKTYP
-364 SISLARMVFPYGNG
+364 SISLARMAFPYGNG
-378 AGIFNFIAGQCCLPT
+378 AGTFNTIVGQCCLPT

-404 PYSTKWNNMLS
+404 PYSAKWNNMLS
-415 FFTQGYWLYRY
+415 FFTQGYWLHKY
-426 YRDTTR
+426 YKEDNVGALSE
-432 DDLYTEM
+432 DL
-439 QKYWEGDFYTY
+439 QHQWETFIYEQR
-450 HLGGKNPVLIYNS
+450 LGGYKPVLIYNS

-470 PAEYY
+470 PAESD

-485 LFYQRECKYDKVHY
+485 LLYQRECKYDKVHY
-499 NIWTI
+499 NVWTI

-515 VPITEFGCTGT
+515 TPLTEFGCSGT

-563 TKQSICWIPYHKD
+563 TTESTCFIPYHKD

-610 PINKDDNL
+610 PINKEDNL
-618 QGYLKLEVYMPK
+618 QGYLHLEVYMPK
-630 IPWNNQIYKEGYKL
+630 IPWNNQLYRENNYL

-659 FGLTLCTTDNSERWY
+659 FGLTLCSTDNSEKWY
-674 NVFEDDEEDDD
+674 DVFEDDEEDDD
-685 IIYSNTID
+685 IIYSNPID

-726 VNGIV
+726 VDGKV
-731 DIDSCKYHSYG
+731 VEDSFKYHTAG
-742 FYNSLTNNSQRQEM
+742 FYDNLIGNYKRQEM

-766 STPKKIYNCVVHGY
+766 SEPKKIYNCVVHGY
-780 KAPYKCVQCTA
+780 RAPYKCVQCTA

-812 KLIEV
+812 KLVEV

>member
-11 KDEMIHVVIITNND
+11 KDEMIQVVIITNND

-156 IYMQYNAN
+156 IYMQYNGN
-164 KMWAALNYTPT
+164 KLKVLQIPT
-175 QYEYINDAIFF
+175 QFEYINDDIFF

-215 DVFFVDYQIIANVGD
+215 DVFFVDYQVIAYVED
-230 DDLLYT
+230 DNLLYT
-236 DLKSLAYSTFYIT
+236 DLKSLVNSTFYIT

-286 LGVDPE
+286 LGVNPE
-292 DEIKNSTYYDTRI
+292 DDAKSSTYYDTRI
-305 NAGERSDGKK
+305 DAGERSDGKK
-315 WSIASRYFE
+315 WAIASRYFE
-324 YIQGTSA
+324 YIQGTYA

-345 ITETPQ
+345 IIADSV
-351 GYILQNNFAKTYP
+351 GYKLAGRFDKTYP
-364 SISLARMVFPYGNG
+364 SISLARMAFPYGNG
-378 AGIFNFIAGQCCLPT
+378 AGTFNTIVGQCCLPT

-404 PYSTKWNNMLS
+404 PYSAKWNNMLS
-415 FFTQGYWLYRY
+415 FFTQGYWLHKY
-426 YRDTTR
+426 YKEDNVGALSE
-432 DDLYTEM
+432 DL
-439 QKYWEGDFYTY
+439 QHQWETFIYEQR
-450 HLGGKNPVLIYNS
+450 LGGYKPVLIYNS

-470 PAEYY
+470 PAESD

-485 LFYQRECKYDKVHY
+485 LLYQRECNYDKVHY
-499 NIWTI
+499 NVWTI

-515 VPITEFGCTGT
+515 TPLTEFGCSGT

-549 LSIGNKYWNGSQWT
+549 LSIGNKYWNGRQWT
-563 TKQSICWIPYHKD
+563 ATESTCFIPYHKD

-610 PINKDDNL
+610 PINKEDNL
-618 QGYLKLEVYMPK
+618 QGYLHLEVYMPK
-630 IPWNNQIYKEGYKL
+630 IPWNNQLYRENNYL

-659 FGLTLCTTDNSERWY
+659 FGLTLCSTDNSEKWY
-674 NVFEDDEEDDD
+674 DVFEDDEEDDD
-685 IIYSNTID
+685 IIYSNPID

-726 VNGIV
+726 VDGKV
-731 DIDSCKYHSYG
+731 VEDSFKYHTAG
-742 FYNSLTNNSQRQEM
+742 FYDNLIGNYKRQEK

-766 STPKKIYNCVVHGY
+766 SEPKKIYNCVVHGY
-780 KAPYKCVQCTA
+780 RAPYKCVQCTA

-812 KLIEV
+812 KLVEV

>member
-11 KDEMIHVVIITNND
+11 KDEMIQVVIITNNGA
-25 VSQEK
+25 SQEE

-156 IYMQYNAN
+156 IYMQYNGN
-164 KMWAALNYTPT
+164 KLKVLQIPA
-175 QYEYINDAIFF
+175 QFEYINDDIFF

-215 DVFFVDYQIIANVGD
+215 DVFFVDYQVIAYVED
-230 DDLLYT
+230 DNLLYT
-236 DLKSLAYSTFYIT
+236 DLKSLVNSTFYIT

-286 LGVDPE
+286 LGVNPE
-292 DEIKNSTYYDTRI
+292 DDAKSSTYYDTRI
-305 NAGERSDGKK
+305 DAGERSDGKK
-315 WSIASRYFE
+315 WAIASRYFE
-324 YIQGTSA
+324 YIQGTYA

-345 ITETPQ
+345 IIADSV
-351 GYILQNNFAKTYP
+351 GYKLAGRFDKTYP
-364 SISLARMVFPYGNG
+364 SISLARMAFPYGNG
-378 AGIFNFIAGQCCLPT
+378 AGTFNTIVGQCCLPT

-404 PYSTKWNNMLS
+404 PYSAKWNNMLS
-415 FFTQGYWLYRY
+415 FFTQGYWLHKY
-426 YRDTTR
+426 YKEDNVGALSE
-432 DDLYTEM
+432 DL
-439 QKYWEGDFYTY
+439 QHQWETFIYEQR
-450 HLGGKNPVLIYNS
+450 LGGYKPVLIYNS

-470 PAEYY
+470 PAESD

-485 LFYQRECKYDKVHY
+485 LLYQRECNYDKVHY
-499 NIWTI
+499 NVWTI

-515 VPITEFGCTGT
+515 TPLTEFGCSGT

-549 LSIGNKYWNGSQWT
+549 LSIGNKYWNGRQWT
-563 TKQSICWIPYHKD
+563 TTESTCFIPYHKD

-610 PINKDDNL
+610 PINKEDNL
-618 QGYLKLEVYMPK
+618 QGYLHLEVYMPK
-630 IPWNNQIYKEGYKL
+630 IPWNNQLYRENNYL

-659 FGLTLCTTDNSERWY
+659 FGLTLCSTDNSEKWY
-674 NVFEDDEEDDD
+674 DVFEDDEEDDD
-685 IIYSNTID
+685 IIYSNPID

-726 VNGIV
+726 VDGKV
-731 DIDSCKYHSYG
+731 VEDSFKYHTAG
-742 FYNSLTNNSQRQEM
+742 FYDNLIGNYKRQEM

-766 STPKKIYNCVVHGY
+766 SEPKKIYNCVVHGY
-780 KAPYKCVQCTA
+780 RAPYKCVQCTA

-812 KLIEV
+812 KLVEV

>member
-11 KDEMIHVVIITNND
+11 KDEMIQVVIITNND

-60 KLVTKDEL
+60 KLVTKAVY

-80 VAVNNLTNSECLFY
+80 VAVNNLTKSECLFY

-156 IYMQYNAN
+156 IYMQYNGN
-164 KMWAALNYTPT
+164 KLKVLQIPT
-175 QYEYINDAIFF
+175 QFEYINDDIFF

-215 DVFFVDYQIIANVGD
+215 DVFFVDYQVIAYVED
-230 DDLLYT
+230 DNLLYT
-236 DLKSLAYSTFYIT
+236 DLKSLVNSTFYIT

-286 LGVDPE
+286 LGVNPE
-292 DEIKNSTYYDTRI
+292 DDAKSSTYYDTRI
-305 NAGERSDGKK
+305 ANGERSDGKK
-315 WSIASRYFE
+315 WAIASRYFE
-324 YIQGTSA
+324 YIQGTYA

-345 ITETPQ
+345 IIADSV
-351 GYILQNNFAKTYP
+351 GYKLAGRFDKTYP
-364 SISLARMVFPYGNG
+364 SISLARMAFPYGNG
-378 AGIFNFIAGQCCLPT
+378 AGTFNTIVGQCCLPT

-404 PYSTKWNNMLS
+404 PYSAKWNNMLS
-415 FFTQGYWLYRY
+415 FFTQGYWLHKY
-426 YRDTTR
+426 YKEDNVGALSE
-432 DDLYTEM
+432 DL
-439 QKYWEGDFYTY
+439 QHQWETFIYEQR
-450 HLGGKNPVLIYNS
+450 LGGYKPVLIYNS

-470 PAEYY
+470 PAESD

-485 LFYQRECKYDKVHY
+485 LLYQRECNYDKVHY
-499 NIWTI
+499 NVWTI

-515 VPITEFGCTGT
+515 TPLTEFGCSGT

-549 LSIGNKYWNGSQWT
+549 LSIGNKYWNGRQWT
-563 TKQSICWIPYHKD
+563 TTESTCFIPYHKD

-610 PINKDDNL
+610 PINKEDNL
-618 QGYLKLEVYMPK
+618 QGYLHLEVYMPK
-630 IPWNNQIYKEGYKL
+630 IPWNNQLYRENNYL

-659 FGLTLCTTDNSERWY
+659 FGLTLCSTDNSEKWY
-674 NVFEDDEEDDD
+674 DVFEDDEEDDD
-685 IIYSNTID
+685 IIYSNPID

-726 VNGIV
+726 VDGKV
-731 DIDSCKYHSYG
+731 VEDSFKYHTAG
-742 FYNSLTNNSQRQEM
+742 FYDNLIGNYKRQEM

-766 STPKKIYNCVVHGY
+766 SEPKKIYNCVVHGY
-780 KAPYKCVQCTA
+780 RAPYKCVQCTA

-812 KLIEV
+812 KLVEV

>member
-11 KDEMIHVVIITNND
+11 KDEMIQVVIITNND

-156 IYMQYNAN
+156 IYMQYNGN
-164 KMWAALNYTPT
+164 KLKVLQIPT
-175 QYEYINDAIFF
+175 QFEYINDDIFF

-215 DVFFVDYQIIANVGD
+215 DVFFVDYQVIAYVED
-230 DDLLYT
+230 DNLLYT
-236 DLKSLAYSTFYIT
+236 DLKSLVNSTFYIT

-286 LGVDPE
+286 LGVNPE
-292 DEIKNSTYYDTRI
+292 DDAKSSTYYDTRI
-305 NAGERSDGKK
+305 DAGERSDGKK
-315 WSIASRYFE
+315 WAIASRYFE
-324 YIQGTSA
+324 YIQGTYA

-345 ITETPQ
+345 IIADSV
-351 GYILQNNFAKTYP
+351 GYKLAGRFDKTYP
-364 SISLARMVFPYGNG
+364 SISLARMAFPYGNG
-378 AGIFNFIAGQCCLPT
+378 AGTFNTIVGQCCLPT

-404 PYSTKWNNMLS
+404 PYSAKWNNMLS
-415 FFTQGYWLYRY
+415 FFTQGYWLHKY
-426 YRDTTR
+426 YKEDNVGALSE
-432 DDLYTEM
+432 DL
-439 QKYWEGDFYTY
+439 QHQWETFIYEQR
-450 HLGGKNPVLIYNS
+450 LGGYKPVLIYNS

-470 PAEYY
+470 PAESD

-485 LFYQRECKYDKVHY
+485 LLYQRECNYDKVHY
-499 NIWTI
+499 NVWTI

-515 VPITEFGCTGT
+515 TPLTEFGCSGT

-563 TKQSICWIPYHKD
+563 TTESTCFIPYHKD

-610 PINKDDNL
+610 PINKENNL
-618 QGYLKLEVYMPK
+618 QGYLHLEVYMPK
-630 IPWNNQIYKEGYKL
+630 IPWNNQLYRENNYL

-659 FGLTLCTTDNSERWY
+659 FGLTLCSTDNSEKWY
-674 NVFEDDEEDDD
+674 DVFEDDEEDDD
-685 IIYSNTID
+685 IIYSNPID

-726 VNGIV
+726 VDGKV
-731 DIDSCKYHSYG
+731 VEDSFKYHTAG
-742 FYNSLTNNSQRQEM
+742 FYDNLIGNYKRQEM

-812 KLIEV
+812 KLVEV

>member
-11 KDEMIHVVIITNND
+11 KDEMIQVVIITNND

-156 IYMQYNAN
+156 IYMQYNGN
-164 KMWAALNYTPT
+164 KLKVLQIPT
-175 QYEYINDAIFF
+175 QFEYINDDIFF

-215 DVFFVDYQIIANVGD
+215 DVFFVDYQVIAYVED
-230 DDLLYT
+230 DNLLYT
-236 DLKSLAYSTFYIT
+236 DLKSLVNSTFYIT

-286 LGVDPE
+286 LGVNPE
-292 DEIKNSTYYDTRI
+292 DDAKSSTYYDTRI
-305 NAGERSDGKK
+305 DAGERSDGKK
-315 WSIASRYFE
+315 WAIASRYFE
-324 YIQGTSA
+324 YIQGTYA

-345 ITETPQ
+345 IIADSV
-351 GYILQNNFAKTYP
+351 GYKLAGRFDKTYP
-364 SISLARMVFPYGNG
+364 SISLARMAFPYGNG
-378 AGIFNFIAGQCCLPT
+378 AGTFNTIVGQCCLPT

-404 PYSTKWNNMLS
+404 PYSAKWNNMLS
-415 FFTQGYWLYRY
+415 FFTQGYWLHKY
-426 YRDTTR
+426 YKEDNVGALSE
-432 DDLYTEM
+432 DL
-439 QKYWEGDFYTY
+439 QHQWETFIYEQR
-450 HLGGKNPVLIYNS
+450 LGGYKPVLIYNS

-470 PAEYY
+470 PAESD

-485 LFYQRECKYDKVHY
+485 LLYQRECNYDKVHY
-499 NIWTI
+499 NVWTI

-515 VPITEFGCTGT
+515 TPLTEFGCSGT

-549 LSIGNKYWNGSQWT
+549 LSIGNKYWNGRQWT
-563 TKQSICWIPYHKD
+563 TTESTCFIPYHKD

-610 PINKDDNL
+610 PINKEDNL
-618 QGYLKLEVYMPK
+618 QGYLHLEVYMPK
-630 IPWNNQIYKEGYKL
+630 IPWNNQLYRENNYL

-659 FGLTLCTTDNSERWY
+659 FGLTLCSTDNSEKWY
-674 NVFEDDEEDDD
+674 DVFEDDEEDDD
-685 IIYSNTID
+685 IIYSNPID

-726 VNGIV
+726 VDGKV
-731 DIDSCKYHSYG
+731 VEDSFKYHTAG
-742 FYNSLTNNSQRQEM
+742 FYDNLIGNYKRQEM

-766 STPKKIYNCVVHGY
+766 SEPKKIYNCVVHGY
-780 KAPYKCVQCTA
+780 RAPYKCVQCTA

-812 KLIEV
+812 KLVEV

>member
-1 MKYEGRFRTL
+1 
-11 KDEMIHVVIITNND
+11 MIQVVIITNND

-156 IYMQYNAN
+156 IYMQYNGN
-164 KMWAALNYTPT
+164 KLKVLQIPT
-175 QYEYINDAIFF
+175 QFEYINDDIFF

-215 DVFFVDYQIIANVGD
+215 DVFFVDYQVIAYVED
-230 DDLLYT
+230 DNLLYT
-236 DLKSLAYSTFYIT
+236 DLKSLVNSTFYIT

-286 LGVDPE
+286 LGVNPE
-292 DEIKNSTYYDTRI
+292 DDAKSSTYYDTRI
-305 NAGERSDGKK
+305 DAGERSDGKK
-315 WSIASRYFE
+315 WAIASRYFE
-324 YIQGTSA
+324 YIQGTYA

-345 ITETPQ
+345 IIADSV
-351 GYILQNNFAKTYP
+351 GYKLAGRFDKTYP
-364 SISLARMVFPYGNG
+364 SISLARMAFPYGNG
-378 AGIFNFIAGQCCLPT
+378 AGTFNTIVGQCCLPT

-404 PYSTKWNNMLS
+404 PYSAKWNNMLS
-415 FFTQGYWLYRY
+415 FFTQGYWLHKY
-426 YRDTTR
+426 YKEDNVGALSE
-432 DDLYTEM
+432 DL
-439 QKYWEGDFYTY
+439 QHQWETFIYEQR
-450 HLGGKNPVLIYNS
+450 LGGYKPVLIYNS

-470 PAEYY
+470 PAESD

-485 LFYQRECKYDKVHY
+485 LLYQRECNYDKVHY
-499 NIWTI
+499 NVWTI

-515 VPITEFGCTGT
+515 TPLTEFGCSGT

-563 TKQSICWIPYHKD
+563 TTESTCFIPYHKD

-610 PINKDDNL
+610 PINKENNL
-618 QGYLKLEVYMPK
+618 QGYLHLEVYMPK
-630 IPWNNQIYKEGYKL
+630 IPWNNQLYRENNYL

-659 FGLTLCTTDNSERWY
+659 FGLTLCSTDNSEKWY
-674 NVFEDDEEDDD
+674 DVFEDDEEDDD
-685 IIYSNTID
+685 IIYSNPID

-726 VNGIV
+726 VDGKV
-731 DIDSCKYHSYG
+731 VEDSFKYHTAG
-742 FYNSLTNNSQRQEM
+742 FYDNLIGNYKRQEM

-766 STPKKIYNCVVHGY
+766 SEPKKIYNCVVHGY
-780 KAPYKCVQCTA
+780 RAPYKCVQCTA

-812 KLIEV
+812 KLVEV

>member
-11 KDEMIHVVIITNND
+11 KDEMIQVVIITNND

-156 IYMQYNAN
+156 IYMQYNGN
-164 KMWAALNYTPT
+164 KLKVLQIPT
-175 QYEYINDAIFF
+175 QFEYINDDIFF

-215 DVFFVDYQIIANVGD
+215 DVFFVDYQVIAYVED
-230 DDLLYT
+230 DNLLYT
-236 DLKSLAYSTFYIT
+236 DLKSLVNSTFYIT

-286 LGVDPE
+286 LGVNPE
-292 DEIKNSTYYDTRI
+292 DDAKSSTYYDTRI
-305 NAGERSDGKK
+305 DAGERSDGKK
-315 WSIASRYFE
+315 WAIASRYFE
-324 YIQGTSA
+324 YIQGTYA

-345 ITETPQ
+345 IIADSV
-351 GYILQNNFAKTYP
+351 GYKLAGRFDKTYP
-364 SISLARMVFPYGNG
+364 SISLARMAFPYGNG
-378 AGIFNFIAGQCCLPT
+378 AGTFNTIVGQCCLPT

-404 PYSTKWNNMLS
+404 PYSAKWNNMLS
-415 FFTQGYWLYRY
+415 FFTQGYWLHKY
-426 YRDTTR
+426 YKEDNVGALSE
-432 DDLYTEM
+432 DL
-439 QKYWEGDFYTY
+439 QHQWETFIYEQR
-450 HLGGKNPVLIYNS
+450 LGGYKPVLIYNS

-470 PAEYY
+470 PAESD

-485 LFYQRECKYDKVHY
+485 LLYQRECNYDKVHY
-499 NIWTI
+499 NVWTI

-515 VPITEFGCTGT
+515 TPLTEFGCSGT

-563 TKQSICWIPYHKD
+563 TTESTCFIPYHKD

-610 PINKDDNL
+610 PINKEDNL
-618 QGYLKLEVYMPK
+618 QGYLHLEVYMPK
-630 IPWNNQIYKEGYKL
+630 IPWNNQLYRENNYL

-659 FGLTLCTTDNSERWY
+659 FGLTLCSTDNSEKWY
-674 NVFEDDEEDDD
+674 DVFEDDEEDDD
-685 IIYSNTID
+685 IIYSNPID

-726 VNGIV
+726 VDGKV
-731 DIDSCKYHSYG
+731 VEDSFKYHTAG
-742 FYNSLTNNSQRQEM
+742 FYDNLIGNYKRQEM

-766 STPKKIYNCVVHGY
+766 SEPKKIYNCVVHGY
-780 KAPYKCVQCTA
+780 RAPYKCVQCTA

-812 KLIEV
+812 KLVEV

>member
-1 MKYEGRFRTL
+1 
-11 KDEMIHVVIITNND
+11 
-25 VSQEK
+25 
-30 EIFFADESPVMI
+30 
-42 SQSSDGIFSP
+42 
-52 IKSRSCTI
+52 
-60 KLVTKDEL
+60 
-68 FDIYSGSSHGTS
+68 
-80 VAVNNLTNSECLFY
+80 
-94 GYVTPCQYN
+94 
-103 QPYLYNNEIEIEA
+103 
-116 VDAISTLQDFKYSYL
+116 
-131 NGKES
+131 
-136 SVAIMDIIKKLMEIA
+136 MEIA

-156 IYMQYNAN
+156 IYMQYNGN
-164 KMWAALNYTPT
+164 KLKVLQIPT
-175 QYEYINDAIFF
+175 QFEYINDDIFF

-215 DVFFVDYQIIANVGD
+215 DVFFVDYQVIAYVED
-230 DDLLYT
+230 DNLLYT
-236 DLKSLAYSTFYIT
+236 DLKSLVNSTFYIT

-286 LGVDPE
+286 LGVNPE
-292 DEIKNSTYYDTRI
+292 DDAKSSTYYDTRI
-305 NAGERSDGKK
+305 DAGERSDGKK
-315 WSIASRYFE
+315 WAIASRYFE
-324 YIQGTSA
+324 YIQGTYA

-345 ITETPQ
+345 IIADSV
-351 GYILQNNFAKTYP
+351 GYKLAGRFDKTYP
-364 SISLARMVFPYGNG
+364 SISLARMAFPYGNG
-378 AGIFNFIAGQCCLPT
+378 AGTFNTIVGQCCLPT

-404 PYSTKWNNMLS
+404 PYSAKWNNMLS
-415 FFTQGYWLYRY
+415 FFTQGYWLHKY
-426 YRDTTR
+426 YKEDNVGALSE
-432 DDLYTEM
+432 DL
-439 QKYWEGDFYTY
+439 QHQWETFIYEQR
-450 HLGGKNPVLIYNS
+450 LGGYKPVLIYNS

-470 PAEYY
+470 PAESD

-485 LFYQRECKYDKVHY
+485 LLYQRECNYDKVHY
-499 NIWTI
+499 NVWTI

-515 VPITEFGCTGT
+515 TPLTEFGCSGT

-563 TKQSICWIPYHKD
+563 TTESTCFIPYHKD

-610 PINKDDNL
+610 PINKEDNL
-618 QGYLKLEVYMPK
+618 QGYLHLEVYMPK
-630 IPWNNQIYKEGYKL
+630 IPWNNQLYRENNYL

-659 FGLTLCTTDNSERWY
+659 FGLTLCSTDNSEKWY
-674 NVFEDDEEDDD
+674 DVFEDDEEDDD
-685 IIYSNTID
+685 IIYSNPID

-726 VNGIV
+726 VDGKV
-731 DIDSCKYHSYG
+731 VEDSFKYHTAG
-742 FYNSLTNNSQRQEM
+742 FYDNLIGNYKRQEM

-766 STPKKIYNCVVHGY
+766 SEPKKIYNCVVHGY
-780 KAPYKCVQCTA
+780 RAPYKCVQCTA

-812 KLIEV
+812 KLVEV

>member
-1 MKYEGRFRTL
+1 
-11 KDEMIHVVIITNND
+11 
-25 VSQEK
+25 
-30 EIFFADESPVMI
+30 
-42 SQSSDGIFSP
+42 
-52 IKSRSCTI
+52 
-60 KLVTKDEL
+60 
-68 FDIYSGSSHGTS
+68 
-80 VAVNNLTNSECLFY
+80 
-94 GYVTPCQYN
+94 
-103 QPYLYNNEIEIEA
+103 
-116 VDAISTLQDFKYSYL
+116 
-131 NGKES
+131 
-136 SVAIMDIIKKLMEIA
+136 MDIIKKLIDIA

-164 KMWAALNYTPT
+164 KMRAALNYTPT
-175 QYEYINDAIFF
+175 QFEYINDDIFF

-215 DVFFVDYQIIANVGD
+215 DVFFVDYQVIAYVED
-230 DDLLYT
+230 DNLLYT
-236 DLKSLAYSTFYIT
+236 DLKSLVYSTFYTT
-249 DSITKED
+249 DNITKED

-286 LGVDPE
+286 LGVNPE
-292 DEIKNSTYYDTRI
+292 DDTKSSTYYDTRI
-305 NAGERSDGKK
+305 DAGERSDGKK
-315 WSIASRYFE
+315 WAIASRYFE
-324 YIQGTSA
+324 YIQGTYA

-345 ITETPQ
+345 IIADSV
-351 GYILQNNFAKTYP
+351 GYKLAGRFDKTYP
-364 SISLARMVFPYGNG
+364 SISLARMAFPYGNG
-378 AGIFNFIAGQCCLPT
+378 AGTFNTIVGQCCLPT

-404 PYSTKWNNMLS
+404 PYSAKWNNMLS
-415 FFTQGYWLYRY
+415 FFTQGYWLHKY
-426 YRDTTR
+426 YKEDNVGALSE
-432 DDLYTEM
+432 DL
-439 QKYWEGDFYTY
+439 QHQWETFIYEQR
-450 HLGGKNPVLIYNS
+450 LGGYKPVLIYNS

-470 PAEYY
+470 PAESD

-485 LFYQRECKYDKVHY
+485 LLYQRECKYDKVHY
-499 NIWTI
+499 NVWTI

-515 VPITEFGCTGT
+515 TPLTEFGCSGT

-563 TKQSICWIPYHKD
+563 TTESTCFIPYHKD

-610 PINKDDNL
+610 PINKEDNL
-618 QGYLKLEVYMPK
+618 QGYLHLEVYMPK
-630 IPWNNQIYKEGYKL
+630 IPWNNQLYRENNYL

-659 FGLTLCTTDNSERWY
+659 FGLTLCSTDNSEKWY
-674 NVFEDDEEDDD
+674 DVFEDDEEDDD
-685 IIYSNTID
+685 IIYSNPID

-726 VNGIV
+726 VDGKV
-731 DIDSCKYHSYG
+731 VEDSFKYHTAG
-742 FYNSLTNNSQRQEM
+742 FYDNLIGNYKRQEM

-766 STPKKIYNCVVHGY
+766 SEPKKIYNCVVHGY
-780 KAPYKCVQCTA
+780 RAPYKCVQCTA

-812 KLIEV
+812 KLVEV

>member
-11 KDEMIHVVIITNND
+11 KDEMIQVVIITNND

-156 IYMQYNAN
+156 IYMQYNGN
-164 KMWAALNYTPT
+164 KLKVLQIPT
-175 QYEYINDAIFF
+175 QFEYINDDIFF

-215 DVFFVDYQIIANVGD
+215 DVFFVDYQVIAYVED
-230 DDLLYT
+230 DNLLYT
-236 DLKSLAYSTFYIT
+236 DLKSLVNSTFYIT

-286 LGVDPE
+286 LGVNPE
-292 DEIKNSTYYDTRI
+292 DDAKSSTYYDTRI
-305 NAGERSDGKK
+305 DAGERSDGKK
-315 WSIASRYFE
+315 WAIASRYFE
-324 YIQGTSA
+324 YIQGTYA

-345 ITETPQ
+345 IIADSV
-351 GYILQNNFAKTYP
+351 GYKLAGRFDKTYP
-364 SISLARMVFPYGNG
+364 SISLARMAFPYGNG
-378 AGIFNFIAGQCCLPT
+378 AGTFNTIVGQCCLPT

-404 PYSTKWNNMLS
+404 PYSAKWNNMLS
-415 FFTQGYWLYRY
+415 FFTQGYWLHKY
-426 YRDTTR
+426 YKEDNVGALSE
-432 DDLYTEM
+432 DL
-439 QKYWEGDFYTY
+439 QHQWETFIYEQR
-450 HLGGKNPVLIYNS
+450 LGGYKPVLIYNS

-470 PAEYY
+470 PAESD

-485 LFYQRECKYDKVHY
+485 LLYQRECNYDKVHY
-499 NIWTI
+499 NVWTI

-515 VPITEFGCTGT
+515 TPLTEFGCSGT

-549 LSIGNKYWNGSQWT
+549 LSIGNKYWNGRQWT
-563 TKQSICWIPYHKD
+563 TTESTCFIPYHKD

-610 PINKDDNL
+610 PINKEDNL
-618 QGYLKLEVYMPK
+618 QGYLHLEVYMPK
-630 IPWNNQIYKEGYKL
+630 IPWNNQLYRENNYL

-659 FGLTLCTTDNSERWY
+659 FGLTLCSTDNSEKWY
-674 NVFEDDEEDDD
+674 DVFEDDEEDDD
-685 IIYSNTID
+685 IIYSNPID

-726 VNGIV
+726 VDGKV
-731 DIDSCKYHSYG
+731 VEDSFKYHTAG
-742 FYNSLTNNSQRQEM
+742 FYDNLIGNYKRQEM

-766 STPKKIYNCVVHGY
+766 SEPKKIYNCVVHGY

-812 KLIEV
+812 KLVEV

>member
-11 KDEMIHVVIITNND
+11 KDEMIQVVIITNND
-25 VSQEK
+25 VSYEK

-60 KLVTKDEL
+60 KLVTKDVY

-80 VAVNNLTNSECLFY
+80 VAVNNLTKSECLFY

-136 SVAIMDIIKKLMEIA
+136 SVAIMDIIKKLIDIA

-156 IYMQYNAN
+156 IYMQYNGN
-164 KMWAALNYTPT
+164 KLKVLQIPT
-175 QYEYINDAIFF
+175 QFEYINDDIFF

-215 DVFFVDYQIIANVGD
+215 DVFFVDYQVIAYVED
-230 DDLLYT
+230 DNLLYT
-236 DLKSLAYSTFYIT
+236 DLKSLVNSTFYIT

-292 DEIKNSTYYDTRI
+292 DDAKSSTYYDTRI
-305 NAGERSDGKK
+305 DGGERSDGKK
-315 WSIASRYFE
+315 WAIASRYFE

-345 ITETPQ
+345 IIADSV
-351 GYILQNNFAKTYP
+351 GYKLAGRFDKTYP
-364 SISLARMVFPYGNG
+364 SISLARMAFPYGNG
-378 AGIFNFIAGQCCLPT
+378 AGTFNTIVGQCCLPT

-404 PYSTKWNNMLS
+404 PYSAKWNNMLS
-415 FFTQGYWLYRY
+415 FFTQGYWLHKY
-426 YRDTTR
+426 YKEDNVGALSE
-432 DDLYTEM
+432 DL
-439 QKYWEGDFYTY
+439 QHQWETFIYEQR
-450 HLGGKNPVLIYNS
+450 LGGYKPVLIYNS

-470 PAEYY
+470 PAESD

-485 LFYQRECKYDKVHY
+485 LLYQRECNYDKVHY
-499 NIWTI
+499 NVWTI

-515 VPITEFGCTGT
+515 TPLTEFGCSGT

-563 TKQSICWIPYHKD
+563 TTESTCFIPYHKD

-618 QGYLKLEVYMPK
+618 QGYLHLEVYMPK
-630 IPWNNQIYKEGYKL
+630 IPWNNQLYRENNYL

-659 FGLTLCTTDNSERWY
+659 FGLTLCSTDNSEKWY
-674 NVFEDDEEDDD
+674 DVFEDDEEDDD
-685 IIYSNTID
+685 IIYSNPID

-726 VNGIV
+726 VDGKV
-731 DIDSCKYHSYG
+731 VEDSFKYHTAG
-742 FYNSLTNNSQRQEM
+742 FYDNLIGNYKRQEM

-766 STPKKIYNCVVHGY
+766 SEPKKIYNCVVHGY
-780 KAPYKCVQCTA
+780 RAPYKCVQCTA

-812 KLIEV
+812 KLVEV

>member
-11 KDEMIHVVIITNND
+11 KDEMIQVVIITNND
-25 VSQEK
+25 ASQEK

-60 KLVTKDEL
+60 KLVTKAVY

-156 IYMQYNAN
+156 IYMQYNGN
-164 KMWAALNYTPT
+164 KLKVLQIPT
-175 QYEYINDAIFF
+175 QFEYINDDIFF

-215 DVFFVDYQIIANVGD
+215 DVFFVDYQVIAYVED
-230 DDLLYT
+230 DNLLYT
-236 DLKSLAYSTFYIT
+236 DLKSLVNSTFYIT

-286 LGVDPE
+286 LGVNPE
-292 DEIKNSTYYDTRI
+292 DDAKSSTYYDTRI
-305 NAGERSDGKK
+305 DAGERSDGKK
-315 WSIASRYFE
+315 WAIASRYFE
-324 YIQGTSA
+324 YIQGTYA

-345 ITETPQ
+345 IIADSV
-351 GYILQNNFAKTYP
+351 GYKLAGRFDKTYP
-364 SISLARMVFPYGNG
+364 SISLARMAFPYGNG
-378 AGIFNFIAGQCCLPT
+378 AGTFNTIVGQCCLPT

-404 PYSTKWNNMLS
+404 PYSAKWNNMLS
-415 FFTQGYWLYRY
+415 FFTQGYWLHKY
-426 YRDTTR
+426 YKEDNVGALSE
-432 DDLYTEM
+432 DL
-439 QKYWEGDFYTY
+439 QHQWETFIYEQR
-450 HLGGKNPVLIYNS
+450 LGGYKPVLIYNS

-470 PAEYY
+470 PAESD

-485 LFYQRECKYDKVHY
+485 LLYQRECNYDKVHY
-499 NIWTI
+499 NVWTI

-515 VPITEFGCTGT
+515 TPLTEFGCSGT

-549 LSIGNKYWNGSQWT
+549 LSIGNKYWNGRQWT
-563 TKQSICWIPYHKD
+563 TTESTCFIPYHKD

-610 PINKDDNL
+610 PINKEDNL
-618 QGYLKLEVYMPK
+618 QGYLHLEVYMPK
-630 IPWNNQIYKEGYKL
+630 IPWNNQLYRENNYL

-659 FGLTLCTTDNSERWY
+659 FGLTLCSTDNSEKWY
-674 NVFEDDEEDDD
+674 DVFEDDEEDDD
-685 IIYSNTID
+685 IIYSNPID

-726 VNGIV
+726 VDGKV
-731 DIDSCKYHSYG
+731 VEDSFKYHTAG
-742 FYNSLTNNSQRQEM
+742 FYDNLIGNYKRQEM

-766 STPKKIYNCVVHGY
+766 SEPKKIYNCVVHGY
-780 KAPYKCVQCTA
+780 RAPYKCVQCTA

-812 KLIEV
+812 KLVEV